1 MCYMALEHQKAIVLL
16 VANKIYGSAFALAR
30 LLFEAYVRGVWLQLC
45 ASKSE
50 IQKYKKDKLD
60 KHFSTLIQ
68 EIENCEGFEEGILS
82 EAKKANY
89 NAMNSF
95 THSGYLQAVRRN
107 TEFSI
112 EPNYTEEEITEL
124 VNIAHAIG
132 MLSALQISLMAGKNE
147 LAIEMLEKSKIIDR
161 KAP

>member
-1 MCYMALEHQKAIVLL
+1 
-16 VANKIYGSAFALAR
+16 
-30 LLFEAYVRGVWLQLC
+30 
-45 ASKSE
+45 
-50 IQKYKKDKLD
+50 
-60 KHFSTLIQ
+60 
-68 EIENCEGFEEGILS
+68 
-82 EAKKANY
+82 
-89 NAMNSF
+89 MNSF